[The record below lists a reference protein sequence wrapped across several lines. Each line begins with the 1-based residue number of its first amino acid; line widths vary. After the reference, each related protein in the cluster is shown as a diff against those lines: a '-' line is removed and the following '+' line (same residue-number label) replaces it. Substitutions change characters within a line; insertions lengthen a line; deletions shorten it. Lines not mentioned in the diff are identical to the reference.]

1 MATGSDLRRNN
12 VRAGLFTLS
21 SLVLFFATLVVL
33 NGDWLKSILG
43 NYNQYTVKF
52 ELIDGV
58 GGLNIGSQIRVG
70 GLVRGSVTE
79 IQLVGLSEAGTK
91 PSLKKPLV
99 PAATTKAAPADS
111 AAPSALVKFQ
121 VDEDIELWS
130 NSVAIRTASI
140 LGGGSW
146 INISTVGGPNQT
158 TPAPTEMNGKK
169 AMLLPSDGS
178 ATFAATPGDGLL
190 TTMVG
195 SQNAVT
201 TRQILQNVSSMTG
214 FLDQKIEPMF
224 TNDLEPTLADA
235 RAIMGDVRRDYG
247 GWSGKIDN
255 SLGSVESAAAGLD
268 ESMQS
273 AKATVDDVRA
283 DVRLISELVKRN
295 TGRIDDAIT
304 NFELMT
310 EDGVAITQRLK
321 DQTLAKVDDALDAGT
336 TAINDMSRIL
346 QTVDLEVAASLPSI
360 RSFLQDILVASGEMK
375 LATIEIRRS
384 PWRILYKPS
393 PGELS
398 NENLFAAARDFT
410 IAASE
415 VRVAAQSFQS
425 VMEQFPKSLE
435 QDPEL
440 QSAVERFLAESL
452 KRLENAQS
460 RLFSVILG
468 DSEDDS

>member
-12 VRAGLFTLS
+12 VRAGIFTLA

-33 NGDWLKSILG
+33 NGDWLRAILG
-43 NYNQYTVKF
+43 NYNRYTVKF
-52 ELIDGV
+52 DLVDGV
-58 GGLNIGSQIRVG
+58 GGLNIGSEIRVG
-70 GLVRGSVTE
+70 GLVRGNVTE
-79 IQLVGLSEAGTK
+79 IKLVGLSETQGKASTSES
-91 PSLKKPLV
+91 P
-99 PAATTKAAPADS
+99 ATTDATPGTQTAPTAF
-111 AAPSALVKFQ
+111 VKFQ
-121 VDEDIELWS
+121 VDEDIKLWS

-158 TPAPTEMNGKK
+158 TSAPTKMNGTK
-169 AMLLPSDGS
+169 ATILLTDGT
-178 ATFAATPGDGLL
+178 AIFPATPGDGLL

-214 FLDQKIEPMF
+214 FLDQRIEPMV
-224 TNDLEPTLADA
+224 TNDIEPALADA
-235 RAIMGDVRRDYG
+235 RTVMNDVRRDFG
-247 GWSGKIDN
+247 GWSGKINN
-255 SLGSVESAAAGLD
+255 SLDSVDSAAAGLD
-268 ESMQS
+268 ASMQS
-273 AKATVDDVRA
+273 AQATAEELRA
-283 DVRLISELVKRN
+283 DVQLISELIKRN
-295 TGRIDDAIT
+295 TGRIDDAIM
-304 NFELMT
+304 NLELMT
-310 EDGVAITQRLK
+310 EDGVDITNRLK
-321 DQTLAKVDDALDAGT
+321 DETLAKVDDALDAGL
-336 TAINDMSRIL
+336 TAITDMSRIL
-346 QTVDLEVAASLPSI
+346 QTVDLEIASSLPSI

-425 VMEQFPKSLE
+425 VMEQFPESLE
-435 QDPEL
+435 QDPKL
-440 QSAVERFLAESL
+440 QIAVERFLAESL
-452 KRLENAQS
+452 KRLESAQS
-460 RLFSVILG
+460 RLFSVIIG
-468 DSEDDS
+468 DTEDDS

>member
-1 MATGSDLRRNN
+1 MATGSDLRQNN
-12 VRAGLFTLS
+12 VRAGLFTLA

-33 NGDWLKSILG
+33 NGDWLRSILG
-43 NYNQYTVKF
+43 NFNRYTVQF
-52 ELIDGV
+52 ELADGV
-58 GGLNIGSQIRVG
+58 GGLSVGSQVRVG
-70 GLVRGSVTE
+70 GLVRGSVTGIE
-79 IQLVGLSEAGTK
+79 LIGLSKVNAENDG
-91 PSLKKPLV
+91 
-99 PAATTKAAPADS
+99 ATTPATKAK
-111 AAPSALVKFQ
+111 APSAMVAFE
-121 VDEDIELWS
+121 VEDDIDLWS

-158 TPAPTEMNGKK
+158 TPAPTEMNGTK
-169 AMLLPSDGS
+169 AVLLPADGT
-178 ATFAATPGDGLL
+178 ATFEATPGDGLL

-214 FLDQKIEPMF
+214 FLDQQIEPMF
-224 TNDLEPTLADA
+224 ENEIEPALSDA
-235 RAIMGDVRRDYG
+235 RVIMGDIRRDYT

-255 SLGSVESAAAGLD
+255 SLDSVESAAAGLD
-268 ESMQS
+268 DSMQS
-273 AKATVDDVRA
+273 AKETVNDVRA
-283 DVRLISELVKRN
+283 DVRLVSDLVKRN
-295 TGRIDDAIT
+295 VGRIDEAVA
-304 NFELMT
+304 NLELMT
-310 EDGVAITQRLK
+310 EDGVAITHRLK
-321 DQTLAKVDDALDAGT
+321 DQTLAKVDDALDAGMV
-336 TAINDMSRIL
+336 AITDMSRIL
-346 QTVDLEVAASLPSI
+346 KTVDLEVAASLPSI

-425 VMEQFPKSLE
+425 VMEQFPESLE

-440 QSAVERFLAESL
+440 QAAVERFLAESL

-460 RLFSVILG
+460 RLFSVIIG
-468 DSEDDS
+468 DREEDS

>member
-1 MATGSDLRRNN
+1 MSTGSDLRRNN
-12 VRAGLFTLS
+12 VRAGFFTLA

-33 NGDWLKSILG
+33 NGDWLRAILG
-43 NYNQYTVKF
+43 NYNRYTVKF
-52 ELIDGV
+52 DLLDGV
-58 GGLNIGSQIRVG
+58 GGLNIGSEVRVG

-79 IQLVGLSEAGTK
+79 INLVGLSEVQSGTSGSETTSPSSGTAAGSIT
-91 PSLKKPLV
+91 
-99 PAATTKAAPADS
+99 
-111 AAPSALVKFQ
+111 PSAMVKFQ

-158 TPAPTEMNGKK
+158 TPAPTIMNGTR
-169 AMLLPSDGS
+169 ASLLAADGS
-178 ATFAATPGDGLL
+178 ATFPATPGDGLL

-195 SQNAVT
+195 SQNSVT

-214 FLDQKIEPMF
+214 FLDQQIEPMF
-224 TNDLEPTLADA
+224 TNDIEPAMADA
-235 RAIMGDVRRDYG
+235 RAIMSDVRNDYG
-247 GWSGKIDN
+247 DWSGKIDN
-255 SLGSVESAAAGLD
+255 SLDSVEAAAAGLD

-273 AKATVDDVRA
+273 ANATVEEVRA

-295 TGRIDDAIT
+295 TGLIDDAIA
-304 NFELMT
+304 NLKIMT
-310 EDGVAITQRLK
+310 EDGVAITHRFK
-321 DQTLAKVDDALDAGT
+321 DETLSKVDDALDAGMI
-336 TAINDMSRIL
+336 AITDMSQIL
-346 QTVDLEVAASLPSI
+346 RTIDFEVAASLPSV
-360 RSFLQDILVASGEMK
+360 RSFLQDVLVASGEMK

-393 PGELS
+393 PGELG

-440 QSAVERFLAESL
+440 QAAVERFLAESL

-460 RLFSVILG
+460 RLFSVIIG

>member
-1 MATGSDLRRNN
+1 M
-12 VRAGLFTLS
+12 RAGFFTLA

-33 NGDWLKSILG
+33 NGDWLRAILG
-43 NYNQYTVKF
+43 NYNRYTVKF
-52 ELIDGV
+52 DLLDGV
-58 GGLNIGSQIRVG
+58 GGLNIGSEVRVG

-79 IQLVGLSEAGTK
+79 INLVGLSEVQSGTSGSETTSPSSGTAAGSIT
-91 PSLKKPLV
+91 
-99 PAATTKAAPADS
+99 
-111 AAPSALVKFQ
+111 PSAMVKFQ

-158 TPAPTEMNGKK
+158 TPAPTIMNGTR
-169 AMLLPSDGS
+169 ASLLAADGS
-178 ATFAATPGDGLL
+178 ATFPATPGDGLL

-195 SQNAVT
+195 SQNSVT

-214 FLDQKIEPMF
+214 FLDQQIEPMF
-224 TNDLEPTLADA
+224 TNDIEPAMADA
-235 RAIMGDVRRDYG
+235 RAIMSDVRNDYG
-247 GWSGKIDN
+247 DWSGKIDN
-255 SLGSVESAAAGLD
+255 SLDSVEAAAAGLD

-273 AKATVDDVRA
+273 ANATVEEVRA

-295 TGRIDDAIT
+295 TGLIDYAIA
-304 NFELMT
+304 NLKIMT
-310 EDGVAITQRLK
+310 EDGVAITHRFK
-321 DQTLAKVDDALDAGT
+321 DETLSKVDDALDAGMI
-336 TAINDMSRIL
+336 AITDMSQIL
-346 QTVDLEVAASLPSI
+346 RTIDFEVAASLPSV
-360 RSFLQDILVASGEMK
+360 RSFLQDVLVASGEMK

-393 PGELS
+393 PGELG

-440 QSAVERFLAESL
+440 QAAVERFLAESL

-460 RLFSVILG
+460 RLFSVIIG

>member
-1 MATGSDLRRNN
+1 M
-12 VRAGLFTLS
+12 RAGFFTLA

-33 NGDWLKSILG
+33 NGDWLRAILG
-43 NYNQYTVKF
+43 NYNRYTVKF
-52 ELIDGV
+52 DLLDGV
-58 GGLNIGSQIRVG
+58 GGLNIGSEVRVG

-79 IQLVGLSEAGTK
+79 INLVGLSEVQSGTSGSETTSPSSGTAAGSIT
-91 PSLKKPLV
+91 
-99 PAATTKAAPADS
+99 
-111 AAPSALVKFQ
+111 PSAMVKFQ

-158 TPAPTEMNGKK
+158 TPAPTIMNGTR
-169 AMLLPSDGS
+169 ASLLAADGS
-178 ATFAATPGDGLL
+178 ATFPATPGDGLL

-195 SQNAVT
+195 SQNSVT

-214 FLDQKIEPMF
+214 FLDQQIEPMF
-224 TNDLEPTLADA
+224 TNDIEPAMADA
-235 RAIMGDVRRDYG
+235 RAIMSDVRNDYG
-247 GWSGKIDN
+247 DWSGKIDN
-255 SLGSVESAAAGLD
+255 SLDSVEAAAAGLD

-273 AKATVDDVRA
+273 ANATVEEVRA

-295 TGRIDDAIT
+295 TGLIDDAIA
-304 NFELMT
+304 NLKIMT
-310 EDGVAITQRLK
+310 EDGVAITHRFK
-321 DQTLAKVDDALDAGT
+321 DETLSKVDDALDAGMI
-336 TAINDMSRIL
+336 AITDMSQIL
-346 QTVDLEVAASLPSI
+346 RTIDFEVAASLPSV
-360 RSFLQDILVASGEMK
+360 RSFLQDVLVASGEMK

-393 PGELS
+393 PGELG

-440 QSAVERFLAESL
+440 QAAVERFLAESL

-460 RLFSVILG
+460 RLFSVIIG

>member
-1 MATGSDLRRNN
+1 MSTGSDLRRNN
-12 VRAGLFTLS
+12 VRAGFFTLA

-33 NGDWLKSILG
+33 NGDWLRAILG
-43 NYNQYTVKF
+43 NYNRYTVKF
-52 ELIDGV
+52 DLLDGV
-58 GGLNIGSQIRVG
+58 GGLNIGSEVRVG

-79 IQLVGLSEAGTK
+79 INLVGLSEVQSGTSGSETTSPSSGTAAGSIT
-91 PSLKKPLV
+91 
-99 PAATTKAAPADS
+99 
-111 AAPSALVKFQ
+111 PSAMVKFQ

-158 TPAPTEMNGKK
+158 TPAPTIMNGTR
-169 AMLLPSDGS
+169 ASLLAADGS
-178 ATFAATPGDGLL
+178 ATFPATPGDGLL

-195 SQNAVT
+195 SQNSVT

-214 FLDQKIEPMF
+214 FLDQQIEPMF
-224 TNDLEPTLADA
+224 TNDIEPAMADA
-235 RAIMGDVRRDYG
+235 RAIMSDVRNDYG
-247 GWSGKIDN
+247 DWSGKIDN
-255 SLGSVESAAAGLD
+255 SLDSVEAAAAGLD

-273 AKATVDDVRA
+273 ANATVEEVRA

-295 TGRIDDAIT
+295 TGLIDYAIA
-304 NFELMT
+304 NLKIMT
-310 EDGVAITQRLK
+310 EDGVAITHRFK
-321 DQTLAKVDDALDAGT
+321 DETLSKVDDALDAGMI
-336 TAINDMSRIL
+336 AITDMSQIL
-346 QTVDLEVAASLPSI
+346 RTIDFEVAASLPSV
-360 RSFLQDILVASGEMK
+360 RSFLQDVLVASGEMK

-393 PGELS
+393 PGELG

-440 QSAVERFLAESL
+440 QAAVERFLAESL

-460 RLFSVILG
+460 RLFSVIIG

>member
-1 MATGSDLRRNN
+1 MATGSDLRQNN
-12 VRAGLFTLS
+12 VRAGLFTLA
-21 SLVLFFATLVVL
+21 SLALFFATLVVL
-33 NGDWLKSILG
+33 NGDWLRSILG
-43 NYNQYTVKF
+43 NFNRYTVQF
-52 ELIDGV
+52 ELVDGV
-58 GGLNIGSQIRVG
+58 GGLSVGSEVRVG
-70 GLVRGSVTE
+70 GLVRGSVTG
-79 IQLVGLSEAGTK
+79 IDLIGLSEVRTETDGT
-91 PSLKKPLV
+91 
-99 PAATTKAAPADS
+99 AASGTTKNT
-111 AAPSALVKFQ
+111 PSAKVSFQ
-121 VDEDIELWS
+121 VDEDIDLWS

-158 TPAPTEMNGKK
+158 TSAPTEMNGTK
-169 AMLLPSDGS
+169 AVLLPTDGT
-178 ATFAATPGDGLL
+178 ATFDATPGDGLL

-214 FLDQKIEPMF
+214 FLDQQIEPMF
-224 TNDLEPTLADA
+224 ENDIQPTLSDA
-235 RAIMGDVRRDYG
+235 RVVMGDVRRDYT

-255 SLGSVESAAAGLD
+255 SLDSVESAAAGLD
-268 ESMQS
+268 DTMQS
-273 AKATVDDVRA
+273 AKATVSDVRA
-283 DVRLISELVKRN
+283 DVRLISELVKKN
-295 TGRIDDAIT
+295 TSRIDDAIA
-304 NFELMT
+304 NLEIMT
-310 EDGVAITQRLK
+310 EDGVAITGRLK
-321 DQTLAKVDDALDAGT
+321 DQTLTKVDDALDAGMV
-336 TAINDMSRIL
+336 AITDMSRIL
-346 QTVDLEVAASLPSI
+346 KTVDLEIAASLPSI
-360 RSFLQDILVASGEMK
+360 RSFLQDMLVASGEMK

-435 QDPEL
+435 QDQEL

-460 RLFSVILG
+460 RLFSVIIG
-468 DSEDDS
+468 DQEKDS

>member
-1 MATGSDLRRNN
+1 MSTGSDLRRNN
-12 VRAGLFTLS
+12 VRAGFFTLA

-33 NGDWLKSILG
+33 NGDWLRAILG
-43 NYNQYTVKF
+43 NYNRYTVKF
-52 ELIDGV
+52 DLLDGV
-58 GGLNIGSQIRVG
+58 GGLNIGSEVRVG

-79 IQLVGLSEAGTK
+79 INLVGLSEVQSGTSGSETTSPSSGTAAGSIT
-91 PSLKKPLV
+91 
-99 PAATTKAAPADS
+99 
-111 AAPSALVKFQ
+111 PSAMVKFQ

-158 TPAPTEMNGKK
+158 TPAPTIMNGTR
-169 AMLLPSDGS
+169 ASLLAADGS
-178 ATFAATPGDGLL
+178 ATFPATPGDGLL

-195 SQNAVT
+195 SQNSVT

-214 FLDQKIEPMF
+214 FLDQQIEPMF
-224 TNDLEPTLADA
+224 TNDIEPAMADA
-235 RAIMGDVRRDYG
+235 RAIMSDVRNDYG
-247 GWSGKIDN
+247 DWSGKIDN
-255 SLGSVESAAAGLD
+255 SLDSVEAAAAGLD

-273 AKATVDDVRA
+273 ANATVEEVRA

-295 TGRIDDAIT
+295 TGLIDDAIA
-304 NFELMT
+304 NLKIMT
-310 EDGVAITQRLK
+310 EDGVAITHRFK
-321 DQTLAKVDDALDAGT
+321 DETLSKVDDALDAGMI
-336 TAINDMSRIL
+336 AITDMSQIL
-346 QTVDLEVAASLPSI
+346 RTIDFEVTASLPSV
-360 RSFLQDILVASGEMK
+360 RSFLQDVLVASGEMK

-393 PGELS
+393 PGELG

-440 QSAVERFLAESL
+440 QAAVERFLAESL

-460 RLFSVILG
+460 RLFSVIIG

>member
-1 MATGSDLRRNN
+1 MSTGSDLRRNN
-12 VRAGLFTLS
+12 VRAGFFTLA

-33 NGDWLKSILG
+33 NGDWLRAILG
-43 NYNQYTVKF
+43 NYNRYTVKF
-52 ELIDGV
+52 DLLDGV
-58 GGLNIGSQIRVG
+58 GGLNIGSEVRIG

-79 IQLVGLSEAGTK
+79 INLVGLSEVQSGTSGSETTSPSSGTAAGSIT
-91 PSLKKPLV
+91 
-99 PAATTKAAPADS
+99 
-111 AAPSALVKFQ
+111 PSAMVKFQ

-158 TPAPTEMNGKK
+158 TPAPTIMNGTR
-169 AMLLPSDGS
+169 ASLLAADGS
-178 ATFAATPGDGLL
+178 ATFPATPGDGLL

-195 SQNAVT
+195 SQNSVT

-214 FLDQKIEPMF
+214 FLDQQIEPMF
-224 TNDLEPTLADA
+224 TNDIEPAMADA
-235 RAIMGDVRRDYG
+235 RAIMSDVRNDYG
-247 GWSGKIDN
+247 DWSGKIDN
-255 SLGSVESAAAGLD
+255 SLDSVEAAAAGLD

-273 AKATVDDVRA
+273 ANATVEEVRA

-295 TGRIDDAIT
+295 TGLIDDAIA
-304 NFELMT
+304 NLKIMT
-310 EDGVAITQRLK
+310 EDGVAITHRFK
-321 DQTLAKVDDALDAGT
+321 DETLSKVDDALDAGMI
-336 TAINDMSRIL
+336 AITDMSQIL
-346 QTVDLEVAASLPSI
+346 RTIDFEVAASLPSV
-360 RSFLQDILVASGEMK
+360 RSFLQDVLVASGEMK

-393 PGELS
+393 PGELG

-440 QSAVERFLAESL
+440 QAAVERFLAESL

-460 RLFSVILG
+460 RLFSVIIG

>member
-1 MATGSDLRRNN
+1 M
-12 VRAGLFTLS
+12 RAGFFTLA

-33 NGDWLKSILG
+33 NGDWLRAILG
-43 NYNQYTVKF
+43 NYNRYTVKF
-52 ELIDGV
+52 DLLDGV
-58 GGLNIGSQIRVG
+58 GGLNIGSEVRVG

-79 IQLVGLSEAGTK
+79 INLVGLSEVRPGTSGSETTPPSSGTAAGSIT
-91 PSLKKPLV
+91 
-99 PAATTKAAPADS
+99 
-111 AAPSALVKFQ
+111 PSALVKFQ

-158 TPAPTEMNGKK
+158 TPAPTEMNGTR
-169 AMLLPSDGS
+169 ASLLAADGS
-178 ATFAATPGDGLL
+178 ATFPATPGDGLL

-195 SQNAVT
+195 SQNSVT

-214 FLDQKIEPMF
+214 FLDQQIEPMF
-224 TNDLEPTLADA
+224 TNDIEPAMADA
-235 RAIMGDVRRDYG
+235 RAIMSDVRNDYG
-247 GWSGKIDN
+247 DWSGKIDN
-255 SLGSVESAAAGLD
+255 SLDSVEAAAAGLD

-273 AKATVDDVRA
+273 ANATVEEVRA

-295 TGRIDDAIT
+295 TGLIDDAIA
-304 NFELMT
+304 NLKIMT
-310 EDGVAITQRLK
+310 EDGVAITHRFK
-321 DQTLAKVDDALDAGT
+321 DETLSKVDDALDAGMI
-336 TAINDMSRIL
+336 AITDMSQIL
-346 QTVDLEVAASLPSI
+346 RTIDLEVAASLPSV
-360 RSFLQDILVASGEMK
+360 RSFLQDVLVASGEMK

-393 PGELS
+393 PGELG

-440 QSAVERFLAESL
+440 QAAVERFLAESL

-460 RLFSVILG
+460 RLFSVIIG